1 LKYTVHFQVYQA
13 SYTLHACA
21 HGNGSLG
28 YSMAERI
35 ADETLSVQFIMA
47 YLRGQRGVVGKLRR
61 TRK

>member
-1 LKYTVHFQVYQA
+1 
-13 SYTLHACA
+13 
-21 HGNGSLG
+21 
-28 YSMAERI
+28 MAERI